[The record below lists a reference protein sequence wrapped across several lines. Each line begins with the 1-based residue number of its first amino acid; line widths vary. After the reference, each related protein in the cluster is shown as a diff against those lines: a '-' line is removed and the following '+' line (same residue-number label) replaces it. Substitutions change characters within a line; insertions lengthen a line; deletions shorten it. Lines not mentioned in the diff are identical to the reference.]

1 MWCQNR
7 SVKDARMIAAK
18 AERTRPLIA
27 QPNGSVHFSINKYET
42 VELPNPLTGSL

>member
-7 SVKDARMIAAK
+7 SVKDARIIAAK
-18 AERTRPLIA
+18 AERTLIA